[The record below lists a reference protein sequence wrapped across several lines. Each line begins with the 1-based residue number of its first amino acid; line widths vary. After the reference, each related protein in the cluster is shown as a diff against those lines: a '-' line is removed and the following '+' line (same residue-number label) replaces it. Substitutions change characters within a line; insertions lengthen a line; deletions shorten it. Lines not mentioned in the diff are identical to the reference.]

1 MLSWLC
7 TTRKYSIYE
16 KEVSDWEV
24 ILGLAVHWDFPEV
37 KDLTIR
43 ELEKKK
49 DIPDSKRIKL
59 YHANNVD
66 RNVLIPY
73 YARLCEREAHLTR
86 EEGDDIGMDTVIM
99 VAAGRGEARAAR
111 LASGVRSPVS
121 PTVKGEELHEVIR
134 EIFKI
139 SPEAK
144 EDGDKGGLVTHD
156 TDSWY

>member
-1 MLSWLC
+1 MCS
-7 TTRKYSIYE
+7 
-16 KEVSDWEV
+16 SD
-24 ILGLAVHWDFPEV
+24 LLAVLWEFPEV
-37 KDLTIR
+37 KNLAVR

-66 RNVLIPY
+66 RNILIPY

-111 LASGVRSPVS
+111 LASGARSPTT
-121 PTVKGEELHEVIR
+121 PTVHGEELYEVIR
-134 EIFKI
+134 EVFKI
-139 SPEAK
+139 TLEVQ
-144 EDGDKGGLVTHD
+144 DNTGGLVIIILILD
-156 TDSWY
+156 INNA